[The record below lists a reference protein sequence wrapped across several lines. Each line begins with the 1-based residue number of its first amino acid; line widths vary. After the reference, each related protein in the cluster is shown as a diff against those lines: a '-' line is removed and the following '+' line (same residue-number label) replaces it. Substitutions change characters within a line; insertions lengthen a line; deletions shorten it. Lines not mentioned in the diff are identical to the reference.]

1 MSAITAALGQIDEI
15 GGEGELDANA
25 ADPISF
31 DLDAVADP
39 IVLPDGKRIYPP
51 LLFGEPIDRDRPP
64 LASTPRTRLASRS
77 FA

>member
-25 ADPISF
+25 ADAISF

-51 LLFGEPIDRDRPP
+51 MLFGEPIDEVACKLIDTENP
-64 LASTPRTRLASRS
+64 AASR
-77 FA
+77 FLA